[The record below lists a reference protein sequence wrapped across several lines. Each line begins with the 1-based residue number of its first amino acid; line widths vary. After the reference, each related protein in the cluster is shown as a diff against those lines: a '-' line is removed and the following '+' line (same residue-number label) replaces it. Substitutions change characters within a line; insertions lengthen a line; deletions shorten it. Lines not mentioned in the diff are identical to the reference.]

1 MTPSNAVLAVKYLA
15 VDVVGS
21 FLYFPV
27 WWFTA
32 GAWRMAKMCA
42 RTVRSQATSF
52 GVAVWLKNLFTPM
65 YGLRDIQG
73 RIISFFMRLFIIIW
87 YSVILLLMSV
97 LMTAVFLA
105 WLAVPVLAI
114 SQFWIQLTG
123 VLTAY
128 GV

>member
-15 VDVVGS
+15 VDIVGS

-32 GAWRMAKMCA
+32 GAWRAAKICA
-42 RTVRSQATSF
+42 RTVRSQATTF

-97 LMTAVFLA
+97 LMTAVFVA
-105 WLAVPVLAI
+105 WLAVPVIAI
-114 SQFWIQLTG
+114 SQLWIQLTG

>member
-1 MTPSNAVLAVKYLA
+1 MTSSNAALAVKYLA
-15 VDVVGS
+15 VDIVGS

-32 GAWRMAKMCA
+32 GAWRTAKFCA
-42 RTVRSQATSF
+42 LTVRNQATAF

-73 RIISFFMRLFIIIW
+73 RIISFFMRSFIIIW
-87 YSVILLLMSV
+87 YSLVLLLMSV
-97 LMTAVFLA
+97 LMIAVFVA
-105 WLAVPVLAI
+105 WLALPIVAV
-114 SQFWIQLTG
+114 SQLWIQLTG
-123 VLTAY
+123 VLTSY

>member
-1 MTPSNAVLAVKYLA
+1 MTPPNAVLAVKYLA
-15 VDVVGS
+15 VDIVGS

-32 GAWRMAKMCA
+32 GAWRMAKICA

-105 WLAVPVLAI
+105 WLALPVLAI
-114 SQFWIQLTG
+114 SQLWVQLTG

-128 GV
+128 GI

>member
-1 MTPSNAVLAVKYLA
+1 MTSSNAVLAVKYLA
-15 VDVVGS
+15 VDIVGS

-32 GAWRMAKMCA
+32 GAWRTAKFCA
-42 RTVRSQATSF
+42 RTVRNQASAF

-73 RIISFFMRLFIIIW
+73 RIISFFMRLFTIIW

-97 LMTAVFLA
+97 VMTVVFLA
-105 WLAVPVLAI
+105 WLALPVVAM
-114 SQFWIQLTG
+114 SQLWIQLTG
-123 VLTAY
+123 VITAY
-128 GV
+128 GL